1 MEQDKKL
8 RNFIKNTIRE
18 ILNEQ
23 NSTQKYYRAI
33 PKYEGDEVV
42 FEPKGY
48 YEAFDDEGYPMFH
61 TGDIML
67 KSNKPETAASKTVGG
82 AVLGAWSM
90 FRYKGATEKVVYLYE
105 INDKPYKDLSNVR
118 MDDFPYLKEVRY
130 NVPVKGKYVG
140 KFVYDDTFND
150 DAENFYSRMSEDY
163 EDVESVDIEKWEEF
177 EKYILTMGEEK
188 LKK

>member
-1 MEQDKKL
+1 
-8 RNFIKNTIRE
+8 
-18 ILNEQ
+18 
-23 NSTQKYYRAI
+23 
-33 PKYEGDEVV
+33 
-42 FEPKGY
+42 
-48 YEAFDDEGYPMFH
+48 
-61 TGDIML
+61 
-67 KSNKPETAASKTVGG
+67 
-82 AVLGAWSM
+82 
-90 FRYKGATEKVVYLYE
+90 
-105 INDKPYKDLSNVR
+105 